1 MPQYTIQTEHTSIF
15 GMDVHARS
23 VVVKGFD
30 WSTGEEKSRR
40 FGDCPSA
47 AEIAEWMRAE
57 FAPTYYAAYESG
69 YTGFQLCRDLRAL
82 GIDCDVVAVS
92 TIARSDDDR
101 KRKTDRKDASRL
113 LSEMLSPKK
122 GKFSVVWVPDEEC
135 EAVRDLVRA
144 RDDAVEAL
152 KRSKQQTTAALTR
165 HGLTWNERTPTGNL
179 KSMWTKAFMAWA
191 KKADLGQESANRTLA
206 LYIEWVERNAERVEE
221 VSKATLAVSL
231 QPRWKPYVDALCL
244 LKGIDR
250 QTALLLAAEI
260 GDFSRFANGR
270 SVSKWLGTIPSEN
283 SSDEHVAHGK
293 ITKDGNSHCRRALVE
308 GVQCMSRVCGS
319 AKKPAKGC
327 EVSPAVAAHCRKA
340 NKRLKERYD
349 HLVCEQKIGSNKAKV
364 AVASEMIRWVWA
376 VGLMVQRELAAGEA
390 ASRPLDS

>member
-30 WSTGEEKSRR
+30 WSTGKEKSRR

-152 KRSKQQTTAALTR
+152 KRSKQQTTAVLTR
-165 HGLTWNERTPTGNL
+165 HDRTWNERTPTGNL

-191 KKADLGQESANRTLA
+191 KKADLDQESANRALA

-260 GDFSRFANGR
+260 GDFSRFANGGR
-270 SVSKWLGTIPSEN
+270 SRSGSGPSPPRTPATSTSRTEGSPRTVTPTAAAP
-283 SSDEHVAHGK
+283 SSRAC
-293 ITKDGNSHCRRALVE
+293 SACRACAAAPRSPPRGAR
-308 GVQCMSRVCGS
+308 SRRR
-319 AKKPAKGC
+319 
-327 EVSPAVAAHCRKA
+327 SPHTAAR
-340 NKRLKERYD
+340 RT
-349 HLVCEQKIGSNKAKV
+349 S
-364 AVASEMIRWVWA
+364 
-376 VGLMVQRELAAGEA
+376 
-390 ASRPLDS
+390 ASRSATTAWSTSRRSARTRPRSPWLAR